1 MVHKV
6 AAHGNIIL
14 SLKLRRDE
22 LELEAKKTCSGLLAG
37 WQDLDPAQ
45 IQVNCNNSINHLR
58 TDFYPI

>member
-14 SLKLRRDE
+14 SLKLQRDE

-45 IQVNCNNSINHLR
+45 IQVNCTDLKSDSC
-58 TDFYPI
+58 TDFYSF